1 MRPANIASI
10 VQRSDGH
17 VIRGYALNV
26 LIGRNFRSPR
36 DHISKKKPEL
46 FVGNISDRSRILVS
60 QFERLNSRVDVG
72 G

>member
-1 MRPANIASI
+1 MRPANIVSI

-36 DHISKKKPEL
+36 DHISKKPEL
-46 FVGNISDRSRILVS
+46 FVGHISDRSRILVS